1 MQPVT
6 IRRFRCETK
15 AFRLLCSHR
24 SRVRAGSDTNGAG
37 TGGSPISLPTPT
49 PTLEEFISV
58 FVQ

>member
-1 MQPVT
+1 
-6 IRRFRCETK
+6 
-15 AFRLLCSHR
+15 
-24 SRVRAGSDTNGAG
+24 VRAGSDTNGAG